1 MSGAQMTDGVQPAA
15 RQREQPPANPRLS
28 PLWRQRAL
36 SAAVLLGF
44 FLAWEVLCRGLGIS
58 DLVLPKPSQI
68 GTVLVQK
75 MPLLWAHALQTLGTT
90 LAGFGL
96 GVLLGVVIGAV
107 IGSSKLAYDVAYP
120 LLVGFSSIPKVAVVP
135 IFVVWFGAGT
145 VPAILTSMVICIFP
159 VVVNVATGLATTEPE
174 LEDVLKVLG
183 ADKLD
188 ILWNVG
194 LPRTLPYL
202 FASLKI
208 AITLSFVGTVLAE
221 TVAAN
226 KGIGNV
232 MMIASGNFDVPLV
245 FAGLVILAVL
255 GVVLYAV
262 SALLESRLTGWTQR
276 KADLAMG

>member
-1 MSGAQMTDGVQPAA
+1 MSANTATRM
-15 RQREQPPANPRLS
+15 RQRLLS
-28 PLWRQRAL
+28 VGAL
-36 SAAVLLGF
+36 IGF
-44 FLAWEVLCRGLGIS
+44 FVLWELGCRAFGVS
-58 DLVLPKPSQI
+58 DLVLPRPWQI
-68 GTVLVQK
+68 LTVLVQK
-75 MPLLWAHALQTLGTT
+75 MPLLWPHTVQTLSTT

-96 GVLLGVVIGAV
+96 GVLAGVLIGV
-107 IGSSKLAYDVAYP
+107 LIGSSRLAYDVAYP

-145 VPAILTSMVICIFP
+145 VPAIMTAMVISVFP

-183 ADKLD
+183 ASRLD

-194 LPRTLPYL
+194 LPRAMPYL

-208 AITLSFVGTVLAE
+208 AITLAFVGSVLSE

-245 FAGLVILAVL
+245 FAGLFILAVM
-255 GVVLYAV
+255 GVALYAI
-262 SALLESRLTGWTQR
+262 SSFIETRLTGWTQR
-276 KADLAMG
+276 KSEMAMG